1 MAKSN
6 GFFGMR
12 RGSAG
17 SLTFSVLNG
26 QQITKQ
32 KVSSVTNPKSTAQTV
47 QRMKLAPAQR
57 FYDAFNMLLNHSFQN
72 INYGNKSRQYFMSEA
87 MKQNGGPYVA
97 KGVQTIIPGSY
108 LISKGSQGTVT
119 TVFDHDA
126 SYRTNI
132 RLTLKYGNISSGNK
146 RTHDEFVQDVLSSNP
161 WIKEGQKLTIMCIGH
176 VDDEFGDHYFPYY
189 IQIVLSPNGETGAEE
204 TFTDGWEWLTE
215 KDINVDGYFEF
226 EQDINYLH
234 GHQEG
239 TKAAA
244 GVIISS
250 GTKSDD
256 LRTTSRMAVDD
267 ATYELFYSEM
277 AYRYAI
283 ASYQDTAAVQIG
295 DEWILNTL
303 TNGLYGRVVARTAT
317 ILLGGRRNTIQY
329 LALVYEIA
337 GDTQTR
343 VFKTGSTDQL
353 VGTDG
358 QALKVFSGNQWYI
371 ITIDQLEAGE
381 QTIEW
386 NSAYLSLFNGS
397 NYSASAAA
405 VTPIRPIE
413 KLLDVP
419 AKISEAYTD
428 VDFNRLVM
436 FENGLVYVGSSEGDE
451 LAPIKKAEN
460 EDTWLY
466 ATVENGVVTAVEYG
480 EAAEPEELF
489 IMKEDREMI
498 ILNEPLNADMTVA
511 DFVNVKEPVKFVD
524 FATKMCGRYTVQEQ
538 RYLRKKVLTNVDG
551 QPTVILAKD
560 ANVGNLWLPVKET
573 NGTDADE
580 LQEGDVI
587 FAYDSEGNLI
597 EHTVTS
603 QTTQNLADLAHGDAA
618 VLRSME
624 LLEASDFEWCTVD
637 MFSDSID

>member
-119 TVFDHDA
+119 TVYNHDGN
-126 SYRTNI
+126 YRTNI

-146 RTHDEFVQDVLSSNP
+146 RTHDEFVQDVLNSNP

-176 VDDEFGDHYFPYY
+176 EDDEFGDHYFPYY

-204 TFTDGWEWLTE
+204 TFTDGWEWLSE
-215 KDINVDGYFEF
+215 ADINVDGYFEF
-226 EQDINYLH
+226 DQEYNYLH

-303 TNGLYGRVVARTAT
+303 TNGLYGRVVARTST
-317 ILLGGRRNTIQY
+317 ILLGGSSKTIQY

-358 QALKVFSGNQWYI
+358 QALKVWSRNQWYI

-413 KLLDVP
+413 KLLDAP
-419 AKISEAYTD
+419 AKLLEQYPEIYKMVIFD
-428 VDFNRLVM
+428 
-436 FENGLVYVGSSEGDE
+436 NGLICVADTYDSDI
-451 LAPIKKAEN
+451 LKTIKSTD

-480 EAAEPEELF
+480 EPQEPEEATGLIENRGMLLGF
-489 IMKEDREMI
+489 GSIDFN
-498 ILNEPLNADMTVA
+498 LTVA
-511 DFVNVKEPVKFVD
+511 DFVNVKEPVKLVD
-524 FATKMCGRYTVQEQ
+524 FVTKMVGESTEENSWVI
-538 RYLRKKVLTNVDG
+538 RKKLLNNVDTK
-551 QPTVILAKD
+551 PTVIIARAVANDNLTLA
-560 ANVGNLWLPVKET
+560 VKET
-573 NGTDADE
+573 NGTEAEE

-597 EHTVTS
+597 EHTVTA
-603 QTTQNLADLAHGDAA
+603 QTMQNLAEFEHDGTS
-618 VLRSME
+618 LRSLE
-624 LLEASDFEWCTVD
+624 LLTASDFAWCTED
-637 MFSDSID
+637 MFEELEA